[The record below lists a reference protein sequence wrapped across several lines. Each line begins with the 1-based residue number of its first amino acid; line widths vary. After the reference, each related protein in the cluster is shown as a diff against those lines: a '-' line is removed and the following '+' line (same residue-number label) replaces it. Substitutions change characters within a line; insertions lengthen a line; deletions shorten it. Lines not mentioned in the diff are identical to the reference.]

1 MQDHDLIT
9 GIIPS
14 EKKTIFFALKESEH
28 LFCFTT
34 NNEVYSLEY

>member
-14 EKKTIFFALKESEH
+14 EEKTIFFALKESEH
-28 LFCFTT
+28 LFVLQLMKFI
-34 NNEVYSLEY
+34 L